1 MAPADAPGDGLTRRA
16 VGNGNKASF
25 GRAILIGCALL
36 PLNAW
41 WLVHMEMGTSG
52 SLRGTGDLGP
62 YPTNISLFANVIFWL
77 AVLIAAGRLLGRVAP
92 ALALRADELLLI
104 YVMLTIGTCLT
115 SIDFLDVLFPM
126 QGHPARYAS
135 DANDWQDRFARFIPQ
150 GFAVTDAQALKGW
163 YIGNADPLEPRHLAA
178 WLPSILTW
186 GAFILV
192 LLFVMLCLV
201 TLLRRPWTQYEKHSY
216 PIVEMP
222 LEMTDPS
229 RGFFRQP
236 LLWVGFAVSGG
247 ICLLNGLSVLY
258 PSIPP
263 LPVKGQD
270 VSPLFTESPWNAMGH
285 TPVAFYPFAIGM
297 GFLLPADMLF
307 SCWFFSL
314 MWRGQRIVSSY
325 FGWSTYSPNFPYV
338 NEQSF
343 GAYMAVAG
351 LALWS
356 LRPHLSRLW
365 EESAVSSARSGNAQ
379 GEGFLSGRTAL
390 VGAALGVA
398 LLIAF
403 FWRAGLPLWAAALSF
418 VIYFAIA
425 LACTRMRA
433 ELGPPA
439 HDLHNGGPDY
449 VLTAVFGSRA
459 FSPQALTALTWF
471 YWFNRAYRTIAM
483 PYQLEGYRIG
493 ERRGIAPRAI
503 TMALLWASVVG
514 LVSGCAAHYAHGYIY
529 GAESRMAS
537 HYTGFG
543 WEAFTRLNSWIQTPK
558 GTDGPAAMAI
568 LTGICG
574 TLSLHLARLRFLW
587 WPFHP
592 LGLAISGS
600 FSMSTLWVPMLIAWV
615 FKVLILR
622 YGGLRGY
629 RRAVPFFMGLILG
642 DFLVGSAWSLIGW
655 AIGVNTYSFYF

>member
-1 MAPADAPGDGLTRRA
+1 MGS
-16 VGNGNKASF
+16 NGNKPPSW
-25 GRAILIGCALL
+25 RAILIGCALL

-41 WLVHMEMGTSG
+41 WLVHMEMGSSG
-52 SLRGTGDLGP
+52 TLRGTSDLGP

-77 AVLIAAGRLLGRVAP
+77 AALIAASRLVRRVAP
-92 ALALRADELLLI
+92 TLALRPDELLLI

-126 QGHPARYAS
+126 LGHPARYAS
-135 DANDWQDRFARFIPQ
+135 PANGWQELFVRFIPR
-150 GFAVTDAQALKGW
+150 GFVVTDAEALKGW
-163 YIGNADPLEPRHLAA
+163 YTGNADPLEPRHLAA
-178 WLPSILTW
+178 WLPSLLTW
-186 GAFILV
+186 GVFILV

-216 PIVEMP
+216 PIIEMP
-222 LEMTDPS
+222 LQMTDAS
-229 RGFFRQP
+229 GGFFRQP

-247 ICLLNGLSVLY
+247 ICVLNGLSVLY
-258 PSIPP
+258 PSIPS
-263 LPVKGQD
+263 LSVKGQD
-270 VSPLFTESPWNAMGH
+270 VSVFFTERPWNAMGH

-307 SCWFFSL
+307 SSWFFSL

-325 FGWSTYSPNFPYV
+325 FGWSNYSPTFPYV

-343 GAYMAVAG
+343 GAYMGVAA

-356 LRPHLSRLW
+356 LRPHLARIW
-365 EESAVSSARSGNAQ
+365 EDAVPASTSATPYSPGSK
-379 GEGFLSGRTAL
+379 GEGFLSPRVAVVGAGLGILFL
-390 VGAALGVA
+390 VG
-398 LLIAF
+398 F
-403 FWRAGLPLWAAALSF
+403 FWHAGLPLWAAALSF

-483 PYQLEGYRIG
+483 PYQLEGYKIG

-503 TMALLWASVVG
+503 TTVLLWASVVG
-514 LVSGCAAHYAHGYIY
+514 LVSGCAAHYAHGYLY

-543 WEAFTRLNSWIQTPK
+543 WETFTRLNNWIQTPK
-558 GTDGPAAMAI
+558 GPDVPAAMAI
-568 LTGICG
+568 LTGLCA
-574 TLSLHLARLRFLW
+574 TLSLHLARMRFLW

-615 FKVLILR
+615 FKVNILR

-642 DFLVGSAWSLIGW
+642 DFLVGCAWSLVGW
-655 AIGVNTYSFYF
+655 ALGVNTYSFYF

>member
-1 MAPADAPGDGLTRRA
+1 MNRPRRETAAGEPTPTR
-16 VGNGNKASF
+16 ASSW
-25 GRAILIGCALL
+25 RAILIGCVLL

-41 WLVHMEMGTSG
+41 WLVHMEMGSSG
-52 SLRGTGDLGP
+52 SLRATSGLGP

-77 AVLIAAGRLLGRVAP
+77 AALMAVNGLLRRVAP
-92 ALALRADELLLI
+92 PRIVLRADELLLI
-104 YVMLTIGTCLT
+104 YVMLSIGTCLT

-126 QGHPARYAS
+126 LGHPARYAS
-135 DANDWQDRFARFIPQ
+135 PANGWQDLFVRFIPR
-150 GFAVTDAQALKGW
+150 GFAVTDAEGLAGW
-163 YIGNADPLEPRHLAA
+163 YLGSADPLAPRHLAA
-178 WLPSILTW
+178 WLPSLLTW
-186 GAFILV
+186 GVFILV

-201 TLLRRPWTQYEKHSY
+201 TLLRVPWTQYEKHSY
-216 PIVEMP
+216 PIIEMP

-236 LLWVGFAVSGG
+236 LLWGGFACSGG
-247 ICLLNGLSVLY
+247 LCLLNGLSVLY
-258 PSIPP
+258 PSLPA

-270 VSPLFTESPWNAMGH
+270 ISVFFTESPWNAMGF

-297 GFLLPADMLF
+297 GFLLPTDMLF
-307 SCWFFSL
+307 SSWFFCL
-314 MWRGQRIVSSY
+314 MWRAQRVVSRY
-325 FGWSTYSPNFPYV
+325 YGWSSQSPNAPYV

-343 GAYMAVAG
+343 GAYMAVAA

-356 LRPHLSRLW
+356 LRPHLKRIW
-365 EESAVSSARSGNAQ
+365 EGASAEAARPGRKE
-379 GEGFLSGRTAL
+379 EGFLSPRAAI
-390 VGAALGVA
+390 VGAASGILFLV
-398 LLIAF
+398 AF
-403 FWRAGLPLWAAALSF
+403 FWQAGLPLWAAALAF
-418 VIYFAIA
+418 VIYFGIA

-483 PYQLEGYRIG
+483 PYQLEAYKIG
-493 ERRGIAPRAI
+493 DRRGITPRVI
-503 TMALLWASVVG
+503 TGALFWASVVG
-514 LVSGCAAHYAHGYIY
+514 LISGCAAHYAHGYLY
-529 GAESRMAS
+529 GAESRMAG

-543 WEAFTRLNSWIQTPK
+543 WEAFNRLGNWVQAPK
-558 GTDGPAAMAI
+558 GTDVPAAMAI
-568 LTGICG
+568 LAGLCA
-574 TLSLHLARLRFLW
+574 TLLLHVARLRFLW

-592 LGLAISGS
+592 LGLAVSGS

-615 FKVLILR
+615 FKVNILR

-629 RRAVPFFMGLILG
+629 RTVLPFFLGLILG